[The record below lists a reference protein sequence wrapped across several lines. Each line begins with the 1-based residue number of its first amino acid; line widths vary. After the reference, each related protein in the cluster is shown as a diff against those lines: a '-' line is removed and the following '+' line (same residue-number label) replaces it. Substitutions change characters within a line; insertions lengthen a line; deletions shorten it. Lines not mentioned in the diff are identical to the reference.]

1 MTAGAGQGWYSDPTG
16 RHQLRWWTGT
26 AWAAAVGD
34 DGVQSF
40 DADGLVADR
49 PLWPRAE
56 PTADDHAEVLATCAA
71 GSLPGD
77 DPLSAAVLV
86 IWRRRNAMVDL
97 FPTWSV
103 HDGAGTWLGTVVLEV
118 AGPTPND
125 RRFVMHRP
133 DATSVVV
140 VADLPRAIA
149 RVWDVAAPIAG
160 SGVDS
165 TTWAERA
172 SIVADGHGVQR
183 LAAVVDGMTVAHA
196 TYSVGEVAVADAV
209 GNHVARL
216 VPPPLKVRRAVGRR
230 VGWDPALVAEQ
241 VAVGD
246 PVTARGCNALALAW
260 EHVIREHVG

>member
-140 VADLPRAIA
+140 VVEP
-149 RVWDVAAPIAG
+149 P
-160 SGVDS
+160 
-165 TTWAERA
+165 
-172 SIVADGHGVQR
+172 
-183 LAAVVDGMTVAHA
+183 
-196 TYSVGEVAVADAV
+196 
-209 GNHVARL
+209 
-216 VPPPLKVRRAVGRR
+216 VPPPVPMIPAV
-230 VGWDPALVAEQ
+230 VPALHPEPTLEATRPAE
-241 VAVGD
+241 
-246 PVTARGCNALALAW
+246 TAARRPKRRPRRSTRDRG
-260 EHVIREHVG
+260 G